1 MKALIFDSE
10 TTGKALWKEPADDPR
25 QPRIVQLGAILYD
38 DERRVVAEMNLVVR
52 PDGWTV
58 PAEAAAIHGF
68 TTERAGAVGVRI
80 RGVLALFLALAERA
94 DVVVAH
100 NLAFDRMMVEIEIAR
115 RPAEELARLVEVWR
129 AKRKFCTMEESTEVL
144 RLPGFFGK
152 YKWPSL
158 AEAHR
163 HYLGVGF
170 EGAHDAMADVRAC
183 AAVYFAMN
191 PAPVAAGLNDEV
203 DL

>member
-68 TTERAGAVGVRI
+68 TTERAGAVRLRI
-80 RGVLALFLALAERA
+80 VEGRLALGSLG
-94 DVVVAH
+94 
-100 NLAFDRMMVEIEIAR
+100 
-115 RPAEELARLVEVWR
+115 
-129 AKRKFCTMEESTEVL
+129 C
-144 RLPGFFGK
+144 PGWG
-152 YKWPSL
+152 
-158 AEAHR
+158 
-163 HYLGVGF
+163 
-170 EGAHDAMADVRAC
+170 
-183 AAVYFAMN
+183 
-191 PAPVAAGLNDEV
+191 VAAEPGWRTMRAI
-203 DL
+203 